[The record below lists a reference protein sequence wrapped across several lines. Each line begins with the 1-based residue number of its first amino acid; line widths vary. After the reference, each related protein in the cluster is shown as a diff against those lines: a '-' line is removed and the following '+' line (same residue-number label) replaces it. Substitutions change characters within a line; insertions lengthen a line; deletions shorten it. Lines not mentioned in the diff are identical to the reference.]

1 MGENLGNV
9 NPEPEIAENTNIQ
22 NEWNSNDWG
31 QNYRNRWHVNNY
43 WAGSQGWMEPNPGP
57 TAKGKGSFVKGE
69 SQNPGVE
76 RRGLIMDVKSI
87 KISTGI

>member
-31 QNYRNRWHVNNY
+31 QNYWNWWTGNNY
-43 WAGSQGWMEPNPGP
+43 WAGSQWRDQNPEP
-57 TAKGKGSFVKGE
+57 AAEEKGSLAKGE
-69 SQNPGVE
+69 SRNPGGKTP
-76 RRGLIMDVKSI
+76 RIDHAG
-87 KISTGI
+87 